1 MNTPGQDRLFALLME
16 VQALQFG
23 EFTLASG
30 KKSPF
35 YLDLRLIIS
44 HPELLRLS
52 GQLLAAQ
59 MVDLPVQ
66 RMAAVPYGALPL
78 GSVAAI
84 TAGLPL
90 LYTRKKVKKHGG
102 QRQVEG
108 HHEKGDR
115 VVMVED
121 LVTTGGSLL
130 QAVGLLRA
138 AGLEVAHA
146 VVMTE
151 RGLQA
156 RANLWAAGIELRTV
170 FRLTDALTYAR
181 TTGHISAAQLAAVQ
195 QFVREVQ

>member
-1 MNTPGQDRLFALLME
+1 MKTPTLKRLFALLME
-16 VQALQFG
+16 VRALQFG

-30 KKSPF
+30 MKSPF

-44 HPELLRLS
+44 NPELLHLS

-59 MVDLPVQ
+59 VAELQVQ

-78 GSVAAI
+78 GSVAAV

-108 HHEKGDR
+108 HFEQGER
-115 VVMVED
+115 VVVVED

-138 AGLEVAHA
+138 AGLEVTDA

-151 RGLQA
+151 RGPQGRSNLQS
-156 RANLWAAGIELRTV
+156 AGIELHRV
-170 FRLTDALTYAR
+170 FKLEDALAYAR
-181 TTGHISAAQLAAVQ
+181 ATGHINGAQFRVVE
-195 QFVREVQ
+195 QFVSEVQ

>member
-1 MNTPGQDRLFALLME
+1 MNTPDQERLFALLME
-16 VQALQFG
+16 MKALQFG
-23 EFTLASG
+23 EFVLASG
-30 KKSPF
+30 QKSPF

-44 HPELLRLS
+44 HPDLLQLS
-52 GQLLAAQ
+52 GRLLAMHMA
-59 MVDLPVQ
+59 DLSVR

-78 GSVAAI
+78 GAVAAV

-108 HHEKGDR
+108 HHEKGER
-115 VVMVED
+115 IVMVED

-138 AGLEVAHA
+138 AGLKVSHA

-151 RGLQA
+151 RGSQA
-156 RANLWAAGIELRTV
+156 RLNLRAADIELRTV
-170 FRLTDALTYAR
+170 FQLTDILTYAW
-181 TTGHISAAQLAAVQ
+181 TTGHISDTQFKTVQ
-195 QFVREVQ
+195 KFTREGQ